1 MFLMITKIIVMPYMC
16 VHFGTQNT
24 FPLGYIWELYGA
36 GEKSTTVG
44 ETEASWGGGV
54 VWSPQ
59 DDLAKVGLEGNLF
72 HGTLDELLPVGSPP
86 ASGVAHS
93 WSRGRARH

>member
-1 MFLMITKIIVMPYMC
+1 M
-16 VHFGTQNT
+16 
-24 FPLGYIWELYGA
+24 
-36 GEKSTTVG
+36 
-44 ETEASWGGGV
+44 GGGV

-59 DDLAKVGLEGNLF
+59 DDLAKAGLEGNLF
-72 HGTLDELLPVGSPP
+72 HGTLDELLPVESPL

>member
-16 VHFGTQNT
+16 VGLWVHKTLFLWDTYGSCME
-24 FPLGYIWELYGA
+24 LGRKALQLG
-36 GEKSTTVG
+36 KLRLH
-44 ETEASWGGGV
+44 GGGV

-59 DDLAKVGLEGNLF
+59 DDLAKAGLEGNLF